1 MLPVVIL
8 LALKRFEIE
17 EISYWWLSSCVS
29 WTCIQG
35 VVEDRGVAIAWTFL
49 MGLWLGSS
57 NVEKC
62 GDHWRKKFFI
72 NNPVEALI
80 PFKEKHQGLLKLHVP
95 LGWDWGIPAIYW
107 NLVYLLE
114 GVWRVLMKKKGEAT
128 ERRGSI
134 VKSREILFE
143 GGLWKSF
150 WALHVWWS
158 HGKCLYQMVGPSWEV
173 SLTGIAVHTGCR

>member
-35 VVEDRGVAIAWTFL
+35 VGEDRGIAIAWTFL

-72 NNPVEALI
+72 NNPVQALI

-95 LGWDWGIPAIYW
+95 LGWDWG
-107 NLVYLLE
+107 
-114 GVWRVLMKKKGEAT
+114 KGGRFEYG
-128 ERRGSI
+128 EISEFSLKLKNNQWGGFLQSI
-134 VKSREILFE
+134 EILFI
-143 GGLWKSF
+143 F
-150 WALHVWWS
+150 WRVF
-158 HGKCLYQMVGPSWEV
+158 GEF
-173 SLTGIAVHTGCR
+173 

>member
-17 EISYWWLSSCVS
+17 EISHWWLSSCVS

-35 VVEDRGVAIAWTFL
+35 VGEDRGIAIAWTFL

-95 LGWDWGIPAIYW
+95 LGWDWGKGGGGLSMGKSLNFLW
-107 NLVYLLE
+107 NGKIISEEDSCNLLKSCLSFGGCLE
-114 GVWRVLMKKKGEAT
+114 SKKKKK
-128 ERRGSI
+128 RGGNR
-134 VKSREILFE
+134 KKRFYCE
-143 GGLWKSF
+143 K
-150 WALHVWWS
+150 
-158 HGKCLYQMVGPSWEV
+158 
-173 SLTGIAVHTGCR
+173 

>member
-8 LALKRFEIE
+8 LALKRSEIE

-35 VVEDRGVAIAWTFL
+35 VGEDRGIAIAWTFL

-95 LGWDWGIPAIYW
+95 LGWDWGRGGGVEYGEISEFSLKRKNNQW
-107 NLVYLLE
+107 GGFLE
-114 GVWRVLMKKKGEAT
+114 
-128 ERRGSI
+128 SI
-134 VKSREILFE
+134 EILFI
-143 GGLWKSF
+143 F
-150 WALHVWWS
+150 WRVF
-158 HGKCLYQMVGPSWEV
+158 GEF
-173 SLTGIAVHTGCR
+173 